1 MKALIR
7 WTAIILMGGALAA
20 RAQTGTLVVLNDHVN
35 LRAKPRAEAEVA
47 GQVNKGTNLEW
58 RGESGEWLSVTPP
71 ESVGLWV
78 SADFIK
84 DGKAADKLNVR
95 SGPGINY
102 PAVGNLA
109 KDEPVVERS
118 TMGQWMEI
126 APPRSAVLWVHRD
139 YVKPLTDGAPLPPAV
154 SPGSVTSAIASV
166 VADEP
171 VKTADFIPSV
181 AEPIVQ
187 PVAPGRVFP
196 EPVKPAESTVSNPP
210 PDIGERGLVPLSG
223 QGEVMEREG
232 VLRRTS
238 FFDFSRVSNYCLAEK
253 ERGRP
258 VTICYVRGNNA
269 QLKEFEGRRL
279 KIKGQGYWVK
289 GGSKPVIVPKQIT
302 PLTTP

>member
-1 MKALIR
+1 MKVFIR
-7 WTAIILMGGALAA
+7 WTAMVLMGVTLAA
-20 RAQTGTLVVLNDHVN
+20 QAQTGALVVLNDRVN

-47 GQVNKGTNLEW
+47 GQVNKGTNLEY
-58 RGESGEWLSVTPP
+58 RGESGEWFSVTPP

-102 PAVGNLA
+102 PAVGTLA
-109 KDEPVVERS
+109 KDEAVVERS
-118 TMGQWMEI
+118 AMGQWKEI

-139 YVKPLTDGAPLPPAV
+139 YVKRAEEAPALAPAAAPEAVTAAPPV
-154 SPGSVTSAIASV
+154 V

-171 VKTADFIPSV
+171 VKTSDFNPSAV
-181 AEPIVQ
+181 EPLVQ
-187 PVAPGRVFP
+187 PVPLLFP
-196 EPVKPAESTVSNPP
+196 VEPAKPAETAESNVP
-210 PDIGERGLVPLSG
+210 PDLGERGLVPLSG

-238 FFDFSRVSNYCLAEK
+238 FLDFGRVSNYCLADRV
-253 ERGRP
+253 RGRP
-258 VTICYVRGNNA
+258 MTVCYVRGNNA

-289 GGSKPVIVPKQIT
+289 GGAKPVIVPKQIT
-302 PLTTP
+302 PLAGP